1 MLRASGGG
9 GGPPARCCPVMAP
22 HGHMQGH
29 PRAGSPRATL
39 AQPHL
44 LPSAGTWPGHCLSPG
59 AAQPP
64 AGASAGS
71 PCLQSKEKE
80 IWGSAGGAAPRLGL
94 FPAPFDVPPHASRA
108 QGLFG
113 VAGPRHSSCRGYGDG
128 RTAGARLGVRWCPR
142 CLLTYAV
149 QDPAHGAIPS
159 AGQDAE
165 IRSVPEKAQPGRG
178 EERKAVTEQGR
189 GVPG

>member
-1 MLRASGGG
+1 M
-9 GGPPARCCPVMAP
+9 
-22 HGHMQGH
+22 
-29 PRAGSPRATL
+29 
-39 AQPHL
+39 
-44 LPSAGTWPGHCLSPG
+44 
-59 AAQPP
+59 
-64 AGASAGS
+64 
-71 PCLQSKEKE
+71 
-80 IWGSAGGAAPRLGL
+80 
-94 FPAPFDVPPHASRA
+94 
-108 QGLFG
+108 
-113 VAGPRHSSCRGYGDG
+113 AGPRHSSCGGYGDG
-128 RTAGARLGVRWCPR
+128 CPAGARQGVRQCPR